1 MYSGPGTREALD
13 IQTQTGGSCAPGLR
27 KTAGKADKIRM
38 QYGLEIQG
46 MCKL

>member
-13 IQTQTGGSCAPGLR
+13 IQTGGSCAPGLR

-46 MCKL
+46 MYKL

>member
-13 IQTQTGGSCAPGLR
+13 IQTQAGGSYAPGLR

-38 QYGLEIQG
+38 QNGLEIQA